1 MAKPPL
7 RNTIAPN
14 LINAPDIYGKS
25 YTDNLNN
32 ILRLYFNTIDHVTG
46 SLLGNTGGAYL
57 GLPHVAASDSTDQY
71 ADGNDDPT
79 IVKWNTL
86 DSGNGFTLNAD
97 NTATAS
103 ISGVYKI
110 DYSLQLANSANAVHD
125 VMVWLK
131 VDGVDV
137 ANSASKFTTPA
148 RKSAL
153 VPSFVVAYS
162 SIVFELLEGQSV
174 GLWWA
179 TDQAYNPVGPVNGV
193 YIEDIPAQTSP
204 YAHPAAPS
212 AIGSITFVSRIN
224 P

>member
-1 MAKPPL
+1 MARPPL
-7 RNTIAPN
+7 RNTKAPS
-14 LINAPDIYGKS
+14 LPNAQEVYGKS

-32 ILRLYFNTIDHVTG
+32 LLRLYFNTIDNFSGALATD
-46 SLLGNTGGAYL
+46 TGGGYL

-71 ADGNDDPT
+71 ADANDDPT

-86 DSGNGFTLNAD
+86 DSGNGFTLNQD
-97 NTATAS
+97 STATALV
-103 ISGVYKI
+103 SGIYKI
-110 DYSLQLANSANAVHD
+110 DYSLQLTNNANAVHEA
-125 VMVWLK
+125 VVWLK

-137 ANSASKFTTPA
+137 VNSTSKFTLPA

-153 VPSFVVAYS
+153 VPAYVVAYS
-162 SIVFELLEGQSV
+162 SIVFPLLEGQSV

-179 TDQAYNPVGPVNGV
+179 TDQAATSGGTLGIK
-193 YIEDIPAQTSP
+193 IEYEAAQTSP
-204 YAHPAAPS
+204 YAHPAVPS